1 MNFDRPWLL
10 LLGAIVA
17 IALTWLYRRAE
28 ARIGAQALQYSN
40 VAFLA
45 QALSPRPWVI
55 RVLGAAW
62 IVALCAVVVGLA
74 GPHLKLPLPV
84 ANGNVFICIDTSGSM
99 ASTDVEPTRAA
110 AAQEAARAFIQQS
123 PPGVKIGLITFSGN
137 AELIAPLSADRETTL
152 AAVDQ
157 IPAPNGATAIGDA
170 LRLAA
175 TQLPPTGH
183 NVVVLITDGVNNT
196 GTDPQE
202 MAEYLGG
209 HHIPIYTIGIGTPNG
224 DVIGG
229 EESTIDESAL
239 QSYAQV
245 SGGAYARAENATELR
260 DALAR
265 LGRESTIE
273 RRPVAAGMG
282 FVFAGA
288 ALLVVTMLSGLYIG
302 RIP

>member
-1 MNFDRPWLL
+1 MSFDRPWLL
-10 LLGAIVA
+10 LVGAIIA

-45 QALSPRPWVI
+45 QALNPRPWLI
-55 RVLGAAW
+55 RVLGAGW
-62 IVALCAVVVGLA
+62 IVALCAVAVGLA

-110 AAQEAARAFIQQS
+110 AAAEAARAFIQQS

-137 AELIAPLSADRETTL
+137 AELVAPLSANREETL

-175 TQLPPTGH
+175 TELPPTGH
-183 NVVVLITDGVNNT
+183 NVVILITDGVNNT

-202 MAEYLGG
+202 MAQYLGG
-209 HHIPIYTIGIGTPNG
+209 HHVPVYTIGIGTPNG

-229 EESTIDESAL
+229 ETSTIDESAL

-265 LGRESTIE
+265 LGRETTIE

-302 RIP
+302 RFP

>member
-1 MNFDRPWLL
+1 MSFDRPWLL
-10 LLGAIVA
+10 LLGAIIA

-28 ARIGAQALQYSN
+28 GRIGTQALQYSS
-40 VAFLA
+40 VAFLT
-45 QALSPRPWVI
+45 QALNPRPWLM

-62 IVALCAVVVGLA
+62 VVALCAVVVGLA

-110 AAQEAARAFIQQS
+110 AAAEAARAFIQQS
-123 PPGVKIGLITFSGN
+123 PAGVKIGLITFSGN
-137 AELIAPLSADRETTL
+137 AELIAPLSAKREETL

-175 TQLPPTGH
+175 SELPPTGH
-183 NVVVLITDGVNNT
+183 NVVILITDGVNNT

-202 MAEYLGG
+202 MAQYLGG
-209 HHIPIYTIGIGTPNG
+209 HHVPVYTIGIGTPNG

-229 EESTIDESAL
+229 ETSTIDESAL

-265 LGRESTIE
+265 LGRETTIE
-273 RRPVAAGMG
+273 RRPVAAGLG

-288 ALLVVTMLSGLYIG
+288 VLLVVTMLSGLYVG
-302 RIP
+302 RFP